1 MKKILLPGIISAVA
15 VFAVS
20 MLVGY
25 LSNFIFPGLKGEY
38 ENACMFRPWND
49 PLMMAY
55 FAYPLILAFILSLIW
70 DKVKTIFTGSY
81 INNVL
86 NFTFLYWL
94 ATSLPGMF
102 MSLSSFKIS
111 IIMVVSWTISGLLQI
126 LAASLITI
134 KMNK

>member
-1 MKKILLPGIISAVA
+1 MKKILLPGIISAIA
-15 VFAVS
+15 VFAIS

-38 ENACMFRPWND
+38 ENACMFRSWND

-55 FAYPLILAFILSLIW
+55 FAYPLILAFILSFIW
-70 DKVKTIFTGSY
+70 DKVKTVFTGSY

-111 IIMVVSWTISGLLQI
+111 IIMVLSWTISGFLQI
-126 LAASLITI
+126 LVASLITI